1 MTRRPLPVA
10 RTRVVAPPPGA
21 GLLERPR
28 VQALLEPA
36 GLSGLAVVAGA
47 GFGKTSALAT
57 WAAARSQPTAWYSV
71 AEGDDEEFQFLACL
85 AAALEVCGVA
95 VEQAGDLLERE
106 GARGR
111 AALDLLLSAMV
122 DHPGLALVID
132 DAHRLRS
139 EPLQEALGYLI
150 RYLPAGVTVVLGT
163 RRPPDLREWRGW
175 LLRGRAREVGAPDLA
190 LDAEEI
196 VALLRLRGADPA
208 AADEVRERTGGW
220 PLAVDVLARH
230 GHSALPA
237 GSADELLAEEIWTD
251 LGPEEQDLLL
261 RGSVLE
267 VLTPAAVAK
276 VGRGPEAPARLA
288 ALARQGLFLQALP
301 EGAFRI
307 QQLLRDFLRRR
318 LESEPDL
325 RREAWAAAAEVALEA
340 GQVLEALEPLVE
352 AGRVGEAAARL
363 AELAPG
369 LLAQA
374 RGPRL
379 LDLGAR
385 LRAAGWEPDARLL
398 TLEAHALRQGGGFE
412 AALERYRQALE
423 AAASPEES
431 SQALRGMARV
441 YLDTVQPAPA
451 RDLLHRAFRVLPTSA
466 AADRAAILDLLAE
479 NAVNEGRAAGA
490 MRYRRWARSLLAAR
504 GPDRLDARIL
514 LRTGQLRGARE
525 VLEARLA
532 GRSDTADR
540 PAEAHRED
548 VLVLAYV
555 AALQGEAEEA
565 AARARQ
571 GIEVARAS
579 GSPTTEAVGWMR
591 LGHALQL
598 QESPEAAACYERAAE
613 LVEATGVPRLQAE
626 VLMGQALLHAH
637 RGDVARSYASATEG
651 LALTRSAGDA
661 WLSAWLRLGA
671 GISAALGGHPGA
683 PDLLQGAQ
691 EEFRRCRDGFGVA
704 LTRVWLGQPAAARD
718 AGYAFVLERPTL
730 FGPRRLD
737 AFADLGPE
745 ASEAETPEPILR
757 VQLLGPFRLW
767 RRGVEVEPRA
777 WKRLKAR
784 ELFLILLTRRGALQ
798 QKEHLME
805 LLWPDAST
813 QAANRDFRVALHALS
828 EVLDP
833 DRPRNEPARWL
844 ERRDAAYCFRTSPEV
859 SLDLDDFERLA
870 RRAREEAPDEADRLM
885 RRALALY
892 RGDFLE
898 DHPYADWAA
907 PERERLRSLYLEV
920 AETVARRAL
929 ETGDE
934 ETASETAH
942 AMLARDRCWE
952 EAWRILMRL
961 HLRQGRAFMAVRAY
975 EQCAQALEEELGV
988 APADE
993 TEELYAEAMP

>member
-1 MTRRPLPVA
+1 MIRRPLPVA
-10 RTRVVAPPPGA
+10 RTRVVVPPPA
-21 GLLERPR
+21 PGLLARPR
-28 VQALLEPA
+28 VQELLDPT
-36 GLSGLAVVAGA
+36 GLSALAVVAGA
-47 GFGKTSALAT
+47 GFGKTSALAS
-57 WAAARSQPTAWYSV
+57 WAAARTAPTAWYSV

-85 AAALEVCGVA
+85 AAALEVCGVE
-95 VEQAGDLLERE
+95 VEEAGDLLDRE

-122 DHPGLALVID
+122 ERPDLALVID

-139 EPLQEALGYLI
+139 EPVQEALGYLV
-150 RYLPAGVTVVLGT
+150 RYLPAGVCVVLGS

-175 LLRGRAREVGAPDLA
+175 LLRGRAREVGAADLA
-190 LDAEEI
+190 LDDGEI
-196 VALLRLRGADPA
+196 LALLRLRGGDPSA
-208 AADEVRERTGGW
+208 AAEIRERTGGW

-237 GSADELLAEEIWTD
+237 GSADELLAEEIWAD
-251 LGPEEQDLLL
+251 LGPDEQDLLL

-267 VLTPAAVAK
+267 VLTPTAATR
-276 VGRGPEAPARLA
+276 VGRAADAPTRLL

-307 QQLLRDFLRRR
+307 HQLLRDFLRRR
-318 LESEPDL
+318 LDSEPEV
-325 RREAWAAAAEVALEA
+325 RRQAWSDAADVALES
-340 GQVLEALEPLVE
+340 GLLLEALEPLIQ
-352 AGRVGEAAARL
+352 AGRTSEAADRL
-363 AELAPG
+363 REAAPG

-379 LDLGAR
+379 LDLGSR

-398 TLEAHALRQGGGFE
+398 TLEAHALRQGGAFE
-412 AALERYRQALE
+412 AALERDRAALDR
-423 AAASPEES
+423 AATPEES
-431 SQALRGMARV
+431 SHALRGMARV
-441 YLDTVQPAPA
+441 YLDTLQPRAA
-451 RDLLHRAFRVLPTSA
+451 RGLLHRAFRVLPASA
-466 AADRAAILDLLAE
+466 VEERAAVLDLLAE
-479 NAVNEGRAAGA
+479 NAVNEGRAGGA
-490 MRYRRWARSLLAAR
+490 RRYRRWARSLAAR

-514 LRTGQLRGARE
+514 LRTGQLRAARE

-532 GRSDTADR
+532 GRSETPDR

-565 AARARQ
+565 AVRARQ

-579 GSPTTEAVGWMR
+579 GSRTTEAVGWMR

-598 QESPEAAACYERAAE
+598 QQSPEAAACYERAAE
-613 LVEATGVPRLQAE
+613 IVEATGVPRLQAE

-637 RGDVARSYASATEG
+637 RGDVASSYACATEG
-651 LALTRSAGDA
+651 LDLTRGAGDA
-661 WLSAWLRLGA
+661 WLSAWLRLVA
-671 GISAALGGHPGA
+671 GISACLGGHPGA
-683 PDLLQGAQ
+683 PDLFRGA
-691 EEFRRCRDGFGVA
+691 EEDLRRCRDAFGVA
-704 LTRVWLGQPAAARD
+704 VVRAWLGQPPA
-718 AGYAFVLERPTL
+718 AGYGFVLERPTL
-730 FGPRRLD
+730 FGPRT
-737 AFADLGPE
+737 FE
-745 ASEAETPEPILR
+745 ARPAPEPEDEESAEPLLR
-757 VQLLGPFRLW
+757 VQLLGGFRLW

-784 ELFLILLTRRGALQ
+784 ELFLILLTRRGVLQ

-805 LLWPDAST
+805 LLWPDASL

-844 ERRDAAYCFRTSPEV
+844 ERRDAAYCFRPSAEV
-859 SLDLDDFERLA
+859 SLDVDDFERLA
-870 RRAREEAPDEADRLM
+870 RRAREVSPEESDVLL

-907 PERERLRSLYLEV
+907 PERERLRGLYLEM

-929 ETGDE
+929 ERGDE

-961 HLRQGRAFMAVRAY
+961 HLRQGRAFMAIRAY

-988 APADE
+988 SPADA
-993 TEELYAEAMP
+993 TEELYAEASR